1 MTMLRTSQQE
11 RHETPSQRA
20 DRNYVELVQELRVA
34 QTGVQIL
41 FAFLLSLS
49 FLDTFPRDDPA
60 FDGVLTAALLG
71 SAGAALCFMAP
82 VVAHRLHFRTGR
94 KERLVW
100 VGHWMV
106 LHGSLLLVLAMDL
119 SVWLVLAAVWS
130 KAVATAT
137 AVALPVVALVLWVG
151 LPWLLIRR
159 DERGE
164 RDEPGAEPAA
174 DRGSALHAG
183 TG

>member
-164 RDEPGAEPAA
+164 RGAEPAA